1 LPELLARFAE
11 NSFWMARYMERA
23 ENLARTIDVNET
35 FAQNSEGVNEWLPI
49 VQLYADADRFF
60 QVHSEATADAVLHFY
75 LLDRENPNSLVSTVY
90 MARENARSL
99 RHLISTETWQHL
111 NVFYNRLLKL
121 QPRDLAL
128 SRLSQLCQTV
138 KEDCQLHT
146 GVIEGTGYRDQAWYV
161 YQIGKYLERMDQTT
175 RLLDINYH
183 RLLPSLQQVGT
194 EIDAGRWN
202 AVLRSV
208 AGYHAF
214 RRIHPRGM
222 SPATVADFLLFDRRF
237 QRSVAVCIDT
247 VDEMFTRLSS
257 LLEPKSAPLPGET
270 LATLR
275 SIGSETNIEQV
286 IVTGLHEFLD
296 DIQQHI
302 IALTDELGDALFGHR
317 YERAAASQQQS

>member
-1 LPELLARFAE
+1 LLELLARFAE

-23 ENLARTIDVNET
+23 ENLARTIDVNEA

-49 VQLYADADRFF
+49 VQLYADGDRFF
-60 QVHSEATADAVLHFY
+60 AIHSEATADAVLHFY
-75 LLDRENPNSLVSTVY
+75 LLDRENPNSLVSAVY

-99 RHLISTETWQHL
+99 RHLISTETWSHL
-111 NVFYNRLLKL
+111 NVFYNRLLEL

-128 SRLSQLCQTV
+128 SSLSRLCQTI

-146 GVIEGTGYRDQAWYV
+146 GIIEGTGYRDQAWYI

-183 RLLPSLQQVGT
+183 RLLPSLHQVGT
-194 EIDAGRWN
+194 EIDASRWN

-214 RRIHPRGM
+214 RRMHPRGM
-222 SPATVADFLLFDRRF
+222 SPTTVAGFLLFDRSF
-237 QRSVAVCIDT
+237 QRSVAVCIEA
-247 VDEMFTRLSS
+247 VDEMFTRLASS
-257 LLEPKSAPLPGET
+257 IALSNIGPAEHT

-275 SIGSETNIEQV
+275 TIGKETSIEQV
-286 IVTGLHEFLD
+286 VLAGLHEFLD
-296 DIQQHI
+296 HLQQLI
-302 IALTDELGDALFGHR
+302 IALSDQLGDALFGHR
-317 YERAAASQQQS
+317 YERTTASQHQA